1 MLIYLRIVYACILT
15 TTELSSCHEEHM
27 AHKAQTTYYLTPKGK
42 HLLIPVPGQVLPLDA
57 KWPLK
62 PSLRGCIRGTWDEE
76 G

>member
-42 HLLIPVPGQVLPLDA
+42 HLLIPVPGQVFA
-57 KWPLK
+57 FGCKMATQAQ
-62 PSLRGCIRGTWDEE
+62 PSGLYSGQLDEE